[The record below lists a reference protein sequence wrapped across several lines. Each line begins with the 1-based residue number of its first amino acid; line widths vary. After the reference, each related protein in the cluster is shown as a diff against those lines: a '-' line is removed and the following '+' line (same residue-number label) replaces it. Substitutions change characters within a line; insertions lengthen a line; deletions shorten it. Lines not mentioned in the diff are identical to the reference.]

1 MNIFDDKNLFDD
13 DFDLL
18 SESAD
23 SLFGD
28 SINKTPEKLVK
39 QEEKT
44 IEKIEEKNIEKN
56 ADKLQEKQKEKIAE
70 NTENKGNEP
79 LKEDNLKNKKRDNKK
94 QEKIKKVKEKKS
106 KKNSQEI
113 TEKDEQSE
121 IEEAVTEIS
130 KLDAEQIQQQND
142 QGQALTKDINDKK
155 SSKVKAEKEPKEKK
169 PRKKLSKKAIII
181 ICCFAVVFAIIVTIF
196 AFYIKK
202 INTKLAMPSCSVV
215 QLQSATI
222 ISIDKVEDAIC
233 YEICITKAGTNN
245 PTTFKTVNTVIELK
259 SFLNQPGQFN
269 VKVRALGKTKNA
281 TSDYSESVS
290 ITNYIT
296 LKTPNVF
303 KDGNIL
309 SWNPVEK
316 AVKYK
321 LFYRANL
328 DSDLVDFIELDQNE
342 NLITFDLSTLNQY
355 GPGLYPISVQAI
367 CSDEPY
373 YLNSACSS
381 TINYEYYAQ
390 LQEPAKA
397 KLNMTSKTLA
407 FTLYKQGYIPT
418 QFKLSVL
425 LEGSYQKEEYTIY
438 TQELI
443 GKEITFNNFD
453 ALEFSANLSDI
464 INPEIV
470 SATLTSITD
479 NSYATNSNDCE
490 VDIEY

>member
-1 MNIFDDKNLFDD
+1 MNIFDDKNLFDN

-28 SINKTPEKLVK
+28 SIKKTPEKLEK

-44 IEKIEEKNIEKN
+44 AEKIEEKTNEKN
-56 ADKLQEKQKEKIAE
+56 ADKLQKNQEDKTAE

-79 LKEDNLKNKKRDNKK
+79 LKKDKLKNKKQDNKK
-94 QEKIKKVKEKKS
+94 QEKIKKIKEKKS

-113 TEKDEQSE
+113 TEKNEQSE
-121 IEEAVTEIS
+121 TEEVLTNKSE
-130 KLDAEQIQQQND
+130 LDTAQTQQEND
-142 QGQALTKDINDKK
+142 HGQALTNDINDKK
-155 SSKVKAEKEPKEKK
+155 SIKVKAEKKPKEKK
-169 PRKKLSKKAIII
+169 LRKKLSKKAIII
-181 ICCFAVVFAIIVTIF
+181 ICSFAVVFAIVVTIL

-222 ISIDKVEDAIC
+222 INIDKVENAFA
-233 YEICITKAGTNN
+233 YEICITKEGTNA

-259 SFLNQPGQFN
+259 SFLNQPGQFS
-269 VKVRALGKTKNA
+269 VKVRALGKTENA

-290 ITNYIT
+290 ITNYLT

-303 KDGNIL
+303 KDGTIL

-342 NLITFDLSTLNQY
+342 NLITFDLSLLNQY

-367 CSDEPY
+367 CGDEPY
-373 YLNSACSS
+373 YLDSACSS
-381 TINYEYYAQ
+381 IINYEYYAQ

-397 KLNMTSKTLA
+397 NLNMTSKTLT
-407 FTLYKQGYIPT
+407 FMLYKQAYLPT

-425 LEGSYQKEEYTIY
+425 LEGSYETEEYIIY
-438 TQELI
+438 TQELLGEDVI
-443 GKEITFNNFD
+443 FNNFD
-453 ALEFSANLSDI
+453 AIKFSANLCDI
-464 INPEIV
+464 ISSEIV

-479 NSYATNSNDCE
+479 NQYATNSNVCE
-490 VDIEY
+490 VEIEY